1 MNNGVQSTPM
11 QKSHVKIGSAI
22 LNREY
27 FWSVE
32 CDKCTET
39 PEVFYRPD
47 DESPKQR
54 IDPRKAGGIGS
65 HVFDL
70 ASPGLYC
77 LKNFCGGGFRF
88 DAKVS
93 VTEHAVDI
101 LHLEGMA
108 ET

>member
-1 MNNGVQSTPM
+1 MTD
-11 QKSHVKIGSAI
+11 HVKIGSAI

-32 CDKCTET
+32 CEKCTDK
-39 PEVFYRPD
+39 PEVYFRRDENSERRP
-47 DESPKQR
+47 
-54 IDPRKAGGIGS
+54 IAPRKAAEETGS

-70 ASPGLYC
+70 SSPGLYC

-88 DAKVS
+88 DAKVH
-93 VTEHAVDI
+93 VTEHTIDI
-101 LHLEGMA
+101 LHLQGVG

>member
-1 MNNGVQSTPM
+1 MTASTP
-11 QKSHVKIGSAI
+11 KNHVRIGSAI

-27 FWSVE
+27 LWSVE
-32 CDKCTET
+32 CDKCRQS

-47 DESPKQR
+47 EASPRLPLK
-54 IDPRKAGGIGS
+54 PRRAAGTGS

-70 ASPGLYC
+70 LNPGLYC

-88 DAKVS
+88 DARVS
-93 VTEHAVDI
+93 VTEDAIAI
-101 LHLEGMA
+101 LHLEGAA

>member
-1 MNNGVQSTPM
+1 MLNN
-11 QKSHVKIGSAI
+11 HVKIGSAI

-32 CDKCTET
+32 CGKCTVP

-47 DESPKQR
+47 EESPGQR
-54 IDPRKAGGIGS
+54 IDPRRAGGTGS

-70 ASPGLYC
+70 LSPGLYC

-88 DAKVS
+88 DADVS
-93 VTEHAVDI
+93 VTEHSVGI
-101 LHLEGMA
+101 LRLQGTA
-108 ET
+108 EA

>member
-1 MNNGVQSTPM
+1 MLED
-11 QKSHVKIGSAI
+11 HVKIGSAI

-32 CDKCTET
+32 CGKCKEP
-39 PEVFYRPD
+39 PEVYFRPD
-47 DESPKQR
+47 EHSPQR
-54 IDPRKAGGIGS
+54 RINSRRASTGS

-70 ASPGLYC
+70 LSPGLYW

-93 VTEHAVDI
+93 VTEHTVDI
-101 LHLEGMA
+101 LHLQGTA
-108 ET
+108 EA

>member
-1 MNNGVQSTPM
+1 ML
-11 QKSHVKIGSAI
+11 KDHVKIGSAI

-32 CDKCTET
+32 CGKCKEP
-39 PEVFYRPD
+39 PEVYYRPD
-47 DESPKQR
+47 EDSPKQR
-54 IDPRKAGGIGS
+54 LDPRRAPGTGS

-70 ASPGLYC
+70 LSPGLYC

-93 VTEHAVDI
+93 VTEHAIDI
-101 LHLEGMA
+101 LHILGTA
-108 ET
+108 EV

>member
-1 MNNGVQSTPM
+1 MLNN
-11 QKSHVKIGSAI
+11 HVKIGSAI

-32 CDKCTET
+32 CSKCTVP

-47 DESPKQR
+47 EESPGQR
-54 IDPRKAGGIGS
+54 IDPRRAGGIGS

-70 ASPGLYC
+70 LSPGLYC

-88 DAKVS
+88 DADVS
-93 VTEHAVDI
+93 VTEHSVDI
-101 LHLEGMA
+101 LHLQGTA
-108 ET
+108 EA